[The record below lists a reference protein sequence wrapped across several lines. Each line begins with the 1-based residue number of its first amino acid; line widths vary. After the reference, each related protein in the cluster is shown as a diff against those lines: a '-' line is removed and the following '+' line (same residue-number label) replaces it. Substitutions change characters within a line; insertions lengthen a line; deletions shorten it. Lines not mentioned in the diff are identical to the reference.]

1 MGTGTLAEPLSPA
14 RQRWFVA
21 GLLGLFVLLSVQY
34 SVKVGDDQRSAILRW
49 RPQVRQ
55 LADVNIY
62 ERFAYPNPP
71 IMALLL
77 WPILQLPPL
86 AASLVWFYLKVGMA
100 LLAIAGAFRLIEAPG
115 RPFPAWAKAV
125 AVLLSLRPIMGDLTH
140 GNVNLFILFL
150 VIAALVAFRRGYDL
164 SAGVVLGL
172 AIACKVTPALFVPY
186 FLWKRAWRALAGSAA
201 GLVLFIVIVPGCF
214 LGMTRNLELFQSWYG
229 CMVRPY
235 VESGEV
241 TTDHTNQSLPGL
253 VYRWFTPG
261 PSFYDKGVPRGS
273 STIVAVDPQVL
284 RWFLKGCMAAFA
296 VLVVWSCRT
305 PTQPRHGWRLAAEFS
320 VILLGM
326 LLFSERTWKHHCV
339 TLLLP
344 FATVVYY
351 LAVCRP
357 GPRLRWYLIGTLVGV
372 VLLMTSTSTGLAVP
386 WDHAAK
392 TAQADGAYVW
402 AYFGLLAA
410 LVTLLRQPQ
419 LFSHDSFSR
428 EPGARADAA

>member
-1 MGTGTLAEPLSPA
+1 MGTGTVAEPLAPG

-21 GLLGLFVLLSVQY
+21 ALLGLFVLVSVQY

-49 RPQVRQ
+49 RPQILQ
-55 LADVNIY
+55 LAHVNIY

-77 WPILQLPPL
+77 RPLLGLPPL
-86 AASLVWFYLKVGMA
+86 AASLIWFYLKVGMT
-100 LLAIAGAFRLIEAPG
+100 LLAIAWAFRLVETPG
-115 RPFPAWAKAV
+115 RPCPAWARAV
-125 AVLLSLRPIMGDLTH
+125 TVLLSLRPILGDLTH

-150 VIAALVAFRRGYDL
+150 VIAALYAYQRGYDL
-164 SAGVVLGL
+164 GAGVVLGL

-186 FLWKRAWRALAGSAA
+186 FLWKRAWRTLAGGAA
-201 GLVLFIVIVPGCF
+201 GLLLFLVIVPGCF
-214 LGMTRNLELFQSWYG
+214 LGMARNLDLLQSWYG

-235 VESGEV
+235 VEGGEV

-253 VYRWFTPG
+253 VYRWFTAG
-261 PSFYDKGVPRGS
+261 PSYYDKGVPQGS
-273 STIVAVDPQVL
+273 STIVAVDPQAL
-284 RWFLKGCMAAFA
+284 RWLLKGCMAAFA

-305 PTQPRHGWRLAAEFS
+305 PTEPRHGWRLAAEFS

-344 FATVVYY
+344 FATLVYY

-357 GPRLRWYLIGTLVGV
+357 GPRLRWYVIGTLTGV
-372 VLLMTSTSTGLAVP
+372 VLLMTSTSTGLADP
-386 WDHAAK
+386 WDRAAK

-402 AYFGLLAA
+402 VYFGLLAA
-410 LVTLLRQPQ
+410 LVTLLRNRRS
-419 LFSHDSFSR
+419 LACGDSANS
-428 EPGARADAA
+428 AD